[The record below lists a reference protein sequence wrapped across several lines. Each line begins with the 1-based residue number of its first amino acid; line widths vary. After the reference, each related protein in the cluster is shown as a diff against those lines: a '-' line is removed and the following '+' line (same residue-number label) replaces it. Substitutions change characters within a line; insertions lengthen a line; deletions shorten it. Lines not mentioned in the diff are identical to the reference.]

1 MLLFLD
7 GANLVGTDD
16 LNALISRSARMI
28 DYNPADDAEC
38 MEELFALE
46 CIQDCMMAEG
56 EEPDLKKTGL
66 WDILNREI

>member
-1 MLLFLD
+1 MR
-7 GANLVGTDD
+7 T
-16 LNALISRSARMI
+16 
-28 DYNPADDAEC
+28 YADEGPL
-38 MEELFALE
+38 MEELLSLE